1 MVHQVLIAGFGGQ
14 GVLTCGQILALAA
27 TREGKKV
34 TWMPSYGPEQ
44 RGGTASCVITLSD
57 RPIGSPLA
65 EKISVALIFNEPSL
79 VKFEPQ
85 FGAGTLV
92 ILNSCMIPTEVKQ
105 FELPVHRVPADDIA
119 QEIGLRRAGNIVML
133 GAYIAVSNTV
143 SLDAAQEAIGNY
155 LGPSKQH
162 LLETNQKAL
171 SAGWRFIDGGGG
183 VIEKYL
189 CESRI

>member
-27 TREGKKV
+27 THEGKKV

-65 EKISVALIFNEPSL
+65 EQISAALVFNEPSL
-79 VKFEPQ
+79 VKFEPH
-85 FGAGTLV
+85 FGERTLL
-92 ILNSCMIPTEVKQ
+92 ILNSCLVRRDVKQ
-105 FELPVHRVPADDIA
+105 FTRPVHQIPADDIA
-119 QEIGLRRAGNIVML
+119 RETGLRRTGNIVML
-133 GAYIAVSNTV
+133 GAYIAVSRTV
-143 SLDAAQEAIGNY
+143 SLGAAQEAIGSY

-171 SAGWRFIDGGGG
+171 SAGWRFLDGG
-183 VIEKYL
+183 E
-189 CESRI
+189 R

>member
-65 EKISVALIFNEPSL
+65 EKISAALVFNEPSL
-79 VKFEPQ
+79 VKFEPH
-85 FGAGTLV
+85 FGERTLL
-92 ILNSCMIPTEVKQ
+92 ILNSCMVRKDVKQ
-105 FELPVHRVPADDIA
+105 FTCPVHQIPADDIA
-119 QEIGLRRAGNIVML
+119 RETGLRRTGNIVML
-133 GAYIAVSNTV
+133 GAYIAVSRTV
-143 SLDAAQEAIGNY
+143 SLGAAQEAIGNY

-171 SAGWRFIDGGGG
+171 SAGWRFLDGGERQGM
-183 VIEKYL
+183 IHHDQ
-189 CESRI
+189 